1 MNHSEVVVSIR
12 YVGRGSRTGRS
23 GTRFF
28 HAQAISAAFL
38 LAVTACSTNA
48 LPSPRIEPIQSERGS
63 KASGTIHVLTA
74 SEQWDQIDPQR
85 VYKPEDLA
93 FFGSTIYRSL
103 ESYAYSPDARAG
115 TSLTPDLATDL
126 GSHNAADTQWSF
138 TLRDGVTWQDGL
150 PITCQDVKYGVS
162 RTFATNV
169 INQGP
174 TYAIAYLDIPFESNA
189 KTSKYKGPYS
199 GVGQA
204 LFDRAVTCDGKTIT
218 FNLNQPVPDFNYTVT
233 LGFFPVPKAADLGER
248 YGQPGHLPVSS
259 GPYEVESYSTGKG
272 GRFMLLRNPHWDP
285 SSDPV
290 RKAYPDVWEVDF
302 GLDATVIDGRLMASV
317 GKDASAIGY
326 EPILPED
333 RDAIF
338 TDHNH
343 PKRQFVGRAVNG
355 FDPYVRYLWVN
366 LQRVPDANIRR
377 AMWVALDRAGLRN
390 IVGGAFAGDYADGV
404 IQPSVGQDYAPTG
417 LLDGSLDW
425 LQGRT
430 IPESGDPAFARQL
443 ISQATIRTLTLSL
456 LLGGDS
462 PAEFK
467 AATIIKTSLER
478 AGFTVNLVGPEDYY
492 SPAFDPKNND
502 FGMGGWGADWPN
514 ASTVIPTLFASD
526 GSWNLSQ
533 LHDAAFDGRI
543 EAAQQE
549 PDRARQATI
558 WQALNKEVVENMYV
572 LPTIFSFN
580 QYLAGTKVGGVYRWP
595 VHSSWPY
602 GAMYLKD

>member
-1 MNHSEVVVSIR
+1 M
-12 YVGRGSRTGRS
+12 GRGSLIG
-23 GTRFF
+23 GYDTRFVR
-28 HAQAISAAFL
+28 AQAISAAFL
-38 LAVTACSTNA
+38 LALTACGNNV
-48 LPSPRIEPIQSERGS
+48 LPSPKIEPIQSGRGP
-63 KASGTIHVLTA
+63 KASGTIYVLSA
-74 SEQWDQIDPQR
+74 NERWDQIDPQR
-85 VYKPEDLA
+85 VYTPEDLA

-103 ESYAYSPDARAG
+103 ESYAYSPDPRAG
-115 TSLTPDLATDL
+115 TTLTPDLATDL

-138 TLRDGVTWQDGL
+138 TLRDGVTWQDGS
-150 PITCQDVKYGVS
+150 PVTCQDVKYGVS

-174 TYAIAYLDIPFESNA
+174 AYAIAYLDIPFESDA
-189 KTSKYKGPYS
+189 KTSQYKGPYS

-204 LFDRAVTCDGKTIT
+204 LFDKAVTCDGKTIT
-218 FNLNQPVPDFNYTVT
+218 FNLNQPVPDFNFTVT
-233 LGFFPVPKAADLGER
+233 LGFFPVPKAADVGER

-272 GRFMLLRNPHWDP
+272 GRFMLLRNPQWDP

-302 GLDATVIDGRLMASV
+302 GLDPRVIDRRLMAGA

-338 TDHNH
+338 TDPDH
-343 PKRQFVGRAVNG
+343 PKPPFAGRAVNG
-355 FDPYVRYLWVN
+355 FDPYAGYLWVN
-366 LQRVPDANIRR
+366 VQRVPDANIRR

-390 IVGGAFAGDYADGV
+390 IMGGAFGGVYADG
-404 IQPSVGQDYAPTG
+404 IIKPTVGLDYAPTG

-425 LQGRT
+425 LEGRT
-430 IPESGDPAFARQL
+430 IPETGDPTFARQL
-443 ISQATIRTLTLSL
+443 ISLATSKTLTLSF

-467 AATIIKTSLER
+467 AATIVKTSLEQ
-478 AGFTVNLVGPEDYY
+478 AGFTVNLMGPEDYY

-514 ASTVIPTLFASD
+514 ASTVIPPLFASS
-526 GSWNLSQ
+526 GRWNLSQ
-533 LHDAAFDGRI
+533 LHDAAIDTKI
-543 EAAQQE
+543 DAARQD
-549 PDRARQATI
+549 PDQARQATM

-572 LPTIFSFN
+572 LPTLFMFN
-580 QYLAGTKVGGVYRWP
+580 QSLAGSKVGATYRWSA
-595 VHSSWPY
+595 HSSWPF
-602 GAMYLKD
+602 GAMYVKD